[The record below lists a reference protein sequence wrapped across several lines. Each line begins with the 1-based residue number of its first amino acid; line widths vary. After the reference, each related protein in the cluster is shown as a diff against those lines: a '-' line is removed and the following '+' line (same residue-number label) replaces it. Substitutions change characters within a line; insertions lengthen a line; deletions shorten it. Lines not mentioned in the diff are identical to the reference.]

1 MDTNN
6 VPDIFADGANLAGG
20 PYGYTL
26 TLHRSIP
33 GLPADDH
40 ESTIVARVRLS
51 PLLTKALAQM
61 LTSAT
66 TQAEP
71 EPAPAEG

>member
-40 ESTIVARVRLS
+40 ESTIVARVRMS

-66 TQAEP
+66 TQAEL
-71 EPAPAEG
+71 EPAPAKE